1 MPHKIINEY
10 SQAVF
15 NLPWLVAEE
24 EGYFAD
30 DGLEIEFMHARE
42 WDASRAP
49 EADPTK
55 VDPFWRHHP
64 YEEQAADC
72 FNACEWG
79 QIRRSDLSAV
89 GGHIVSMRPA
99 VASQGIFVPPSSPI
113 THPQALRNKT
123 IAVNFHAG
131 SHYLTLQMLEGFME
145 RDEIKVVHMGQA
157 RLRYQAMMDGIVDA
171 AALMEPYLTFAE
183 KQDCAC
189 IIEGHYAGS
198 EISSPL
204 IDGDTGQA
212 IDRAIRRAVR
222 AINADKKKYLHFLI
236 DDLAAD
242 LPRLS
247 PDDFHLPRLRYVES
261 RPYPLEEFQRT
272 HDWMVSWGLARADA
286 TYEQLVDNRIGV

>member
-1 MPHKIINEY
+1 MARKIVNEY

-30 DGLEIEFMHARE
+30 EGLEVEFMHARE
-42 WDASRAP
+42 RDASLPP
-49 EADPTK
+49 EADPKK

-64 YEEQAADC
+64 FEEQAADC

-79 QIRRSDLSAV
+79 QIRRSDLSEV
-89 GGHIVSMRPA
+89 GGTIIGMRPA
-99 VASQGIFVPPSSPI
+99 VACQGIFVPPGSPI

-145 RDEIKVVHMGQA
+145 REEIKVVHMGQA
-157 RLRYQAMMDGIVDA
+157 RLRYQAMMDGVVDA
-171 AALMEPYLTFAE
+171 AALMEPYLAFAE
-183 KQDCAC
+183 KNGCEC
-189 IIEGHYAGS
+189 VIEGHYAGS
-198 EISSPL
+198 EMSSPDL
-204 IDGDTGQA
+204 DAESVQA
-212 IDRAIRRAVR
+212 IERAIRRAVK

-236 DDLAAD
+236 DDLAPD

-247 PDDFHLPRLRYVES
+247 AEDFHLPRLRYVEP
-261 RPYPLEEFQRT
+261 RPYPMGEFQRT
-272 HDWMVSWGLARADA
+272 YDWMVSWGLAPADA